1 MTSEQGAGG
10 HAGSW
15 EDTESLQMS
24 LFGKESNGRE

>member
-1 MTSEQGAGG
+1 MSSENGTGG

-24 LFGKESNGRE
+24 LFGKESNGWE